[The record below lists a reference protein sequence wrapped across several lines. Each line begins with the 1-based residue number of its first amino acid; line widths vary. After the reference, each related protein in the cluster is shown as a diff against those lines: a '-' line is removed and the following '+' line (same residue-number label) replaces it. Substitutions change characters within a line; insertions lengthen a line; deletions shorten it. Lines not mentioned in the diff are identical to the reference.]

1 MLNKFVGKFRRFYAF
16 DELLKQLIIRD
27 VKLKYRRSY
36 LGYLWSILNPLM
48 LMMVLVIV
56 FSNLFRFDIPNFPLY
71 LLCGQ
76 IIFNFMSEATNMA
89 VGSIIG
95 NAALIKKTY
104 VPKYIFTVSR
114 VGSSLVNLIFSL
126 GALLLV
132 MIFTQADFSWNLLYF
147 PVIILQVCIFSLG
160 LGLWLAALTVFFRDI
175 QYLWGVFTSIW
186 MYLTPIIYPVSII
199 SQEYRWWYDN
209 LNPMVN
215 YVEQFR
221 NVILNGQSLSM
232 ESLSQGFII
241 SIILLLVGIWFF
253 NRKENEFILYI

>member
-1 MLNKFVGKFRRFYAF
+1 
-16 DELLKQLIIRD
+16 
-27 VKLKYRRSY
+27 
-36 LGYLWSILNPLM
+36 
-48 LMMVLVIV
+48 MVLVIC

-126 GALLLV
+126 GALLFV

-147 PVIILQVCIFSLG
+147 PVIILQVYIFSLG

-175 QYLWGVFTSIW
+175 QYLWGVFVTMW
-186 MYLTPIIYPVSII
+186 MYLTPLFYPVSII
-199 SQEYRWWYDN
+199 PAEYQSLYQN
-209 LNPMVN
+209 ANPM
-215 YVEQFR
+215 YWYIAQFR
-221 NVILNGQSLSM
+221 DIVLYTKIPDLNSI
-232 ESLSQGFII
+232 FI
-241 SIILLLVGIWFF
+241 GIF
-253 NRKENEFILYI
+253 NRTYCVSFRCLVFQ

>member
-1 MLNKFVGKFRRFYAF
+1 MKSFVNQIKYI
-16 DELLKQLIIRD
+16 ELLKQLVLKDI
-27 VKLKYRRSY
+27 KLKYRRSY
-36 LGYLWSILNPLM
+36 LGYIWSILNPL
-48 LMMVLVIV
+48 LMMIVLTVV
-56 FSNLFRFDIPNFPLY
+56 FSNLFKFDIPNFSAY
-71 LLCGQ
+71 LLTGQ
-76 IIFNFMSEATNMA
+76 LIFGFVSEATSSSVTAIVHNLTQ
-89 VGSIIG
+89 VEITLNVLWVPIIF
-95 NAALIKKTY
+95 LE
-104 VPKYIFTVSR
+104 
-114 VGSSLVNLIFSL
+114 
-126 GALLLV
+126 
-132 MIFTQADFSWNLLYF
+132 LY
-147 PVIILQVCIFSLG
+147 IFSLG
-160 LGLWLAALTVFFRDI
+160 LGFILSASTVFFRDI

-221 NVILNGQSLSM
+221 NVILNSQSLSM